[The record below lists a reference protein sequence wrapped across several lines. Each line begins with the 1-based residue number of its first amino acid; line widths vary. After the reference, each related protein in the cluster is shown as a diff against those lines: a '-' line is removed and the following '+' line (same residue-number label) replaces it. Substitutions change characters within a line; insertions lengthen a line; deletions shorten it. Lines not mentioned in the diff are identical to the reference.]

1 MNSRLLAAVI
11 LFSLATGLRGETYQI
26 WEESIANQVPIP
38 FKNWLPP
45 SIISANVNGAD
56 YFVLESP
63 LGHLFGYLDFSAFP
77 PAAFPLKVDFLYSH
91 IEASAINPKPNGYTE
106 RVPSWSSPIGYLASD
121 AALGELIERREI
133 EVKNAEEGHSVPA
146 WSIWAQSNRVGSDGR
161 FNAYSVLVEVE
172 GHAGTPLARKCLIEA
187 VSGATTRNVGLARTD
202 SGGEPF
208 IKPLADHTAAD
219 ELPTEDQVYRDVRV
233 LWLDDISLR
242 DPKYTDSFWQKILL
256 GGTMILG
263 HTAETQQLA
272 QRLGISANER
282 IEQGGLWSVDQPG
295 VDLSELTKGPQ
306 GQYNLDLK
314 KGENPFLRTTDLG
327 RRRTSELRR
336 FSIWFLVSFT
346 IFEFAIIIGSLFFLQ
361 GYRRVFRWLL
371 IPLSAILYTAVGFIV
386 VHFVVDFRPEV
397 QTFQEVDSVEG
408 WPETLVNTDVM
419 RLGFVDD
426 RASFNA
432 PAFAEFG
439 WFAIDPDTTPIQS
452 APADDKTLFFMRQR
466 YGRFAAAHIQ
476 YWVPSE
482 SPCQMT
488 PNRGIVATRPLKG
501 AWIWDGKYWRNLG
514 PMEPGKPVSIDQAR
528 VIIDPADISGQGVP
542 GETLHPY
549 MNQDFLPNAVRQK
562 CTTRYMKSLANTDVG
577 ILLAID
583 DRAAPDQ
590 MVDAAVSEIHA
601 QTLLIHQ
608 FKLSTIKP

>member
-1 MNSRLLAAVI
+1 MIRCLFAALI
-11 LFSLATGLRGETYQI
+11 LFCLATGLRAETYQE
-26 WEESIANQVPIP
+26 WGNSIPNQAPIP

-45 SIISANVNGAD
+45 SINSSNVNGAD

-63 LGHLFGYLDFSAFP
+63 LGHLFGRLDFSALP
-77 PAAFPLKVDFLYSH
+77 PSAFPLKVVFLYTH
-91 IEASAINPKPNGYTE
+91 IEPSAINPTPNGYTD
-106 RVPSWSSPIGYLASD
+106 RIPSWDSPIRYLAPD
-121 AALGELIERREI
+121 AGLGELIERREI
-133 EVKNAEEGHSVPA
+133 EVKNSDDGRSVPV
-146 WSIWAQSNRVGSDGR
+146 WSIWAQSNRGVSDGL

-172 GHAGTPLARKCLIEA
+172 GRDGTLLARKCLIEA
-187 VSGATTRNVGLARTD
+187 VSGATTRNVGLARTN
-202 SGGEPF
+202 SGEEPF
-208 IKPLADHTAAD
+208 IKSLADHTAVD
-219 ELPTEDQVYRDVRV
+219 ELPTEERVYRDVRV

-242 DPKYTDSFWQKILL
+242 DPKYTDSFWQKVLL

-263 HTAETQQLA
+263 HTAETQELA

-295 VDLSELTKGPQ
+295 VDLSELMKGPQ
-306 GQYNLDLK
+306 GQYNLELK
-314 KGENPFLRTTDLG
+314 KGENPFQRTSDLG
-327 RRRTSELRR
+327 KRRTSELRR

-346 IFEFAIIIGSLFFLQ
+346 LFEFAIIIGSLFFLQ

-371 IPLSAILYTAVGFIV
+371 IPLSAIVYTAVGFIV

-408 WPETLVNTDVM
+408 WPESLVDTDIM
-419 RLGFVDD
+419 RLGFADV
-426 RASFNA
+426 RASFIA

-439 WFAIDPDTTPIQS
+439 WYAIDPDTTPIQS
-452 APADDKTLFFMRQR
+452 ASADDKTLFSFRQR
-466 YGRFAAAHIQ
+466 YGRFATAHIQ

-488 PNRGIVATRPLKG
+488 PNRGIIATRPLRG
-501 AWIWDGKYWRNLG
+501 AWLWDGKYWRNLG

-528 VIIDPADISGQGVP
+528 VIIDPAQISGNGAP
-542 GETLHPY
+542 GETLRPY
-549 MNQDFLPNAVRQK
+549 LNQDFLPEAVRQK
-562 CTTRYMKSLANTDVG
+562 CTTMYMKSLANTDIG

-583 DRAAPDQ
+583 DRVAPDQ
-590 MVDAAVSEIHA
+590 MVDAVVSEIHT
-601 QTLLIHQ
+601 QTLLVHQ